1 MKAFKKLALV
11 SAIAAA
17 PFAQAE
23 MVAIDDALMGEMT
36 GQSGISIEL
45 DATVSIGSVIYT
57 DTDQGGSLELN
68 TIVLGGNGC
77 ALNAVSGSLK
87 DIKIDID
94 VDATAG
100 LVIHLGGTNT
110 ADVLTGGADRVDF
123 GLTVGD
129 VVLNNSATLASN
141 ISIGGNLGPIDVII
155 ADDGTI
161 GVDAYF
167 EVTSGSLDVDVL
179 GLGISNLTIGDDSAP
194 ITTGAYGAT
203 MTSVQALAVG
213 SNAALITA
221 TGDQAAD
228 DYAVSLGYADEAALR
243 AAGDPTEIATLD
255 ANRTGGEDAATSAVE
270 AGAIA
275 GVSNMAYVGMTI
287 AATTTGY
294 LDTTTFTQV
303 VVTNALN
310 ITIDAMAMDIGMD
323 LTMGNDGTSDLS
335 LGSVAINDLDLSGT
349 SLTIYGH

>member
-1 MKAFKKLALV
+1 MKGFKKLALV
-11 SAIAAA
+11 AAISAA

-23 MVAIDDALMGEMT
+23 LTSIDDSVLGDVT
-36 GQSGISIEL
+36 GQAGISIEL
-45 DATVSIGSVIYT
+45 SANVSIGSIEYT
-57 DTDQGGSLELN
+57 DTDGLGNGAGTLGIN
-68 TIVLGGNGC
+68 NIVLGGDGGG
-77 ALNAVSGSLK
+77 ALDK
-87 DIKIDID
+87 IKIDID
-94 VDATAG
+94 VDETDG

-129 VVLNNSATLASN
+129 VVLNNTATLASN
-141 ISIGGNLGPIDVII
+141 ISIGGNLGPIDVVI
-155 ADDGTI
+155 ANDGTI

-179 GLGISNLTIGDDSAP
+179 GLGISNLTIGDDSSP
-194 ITTGAYGAT
+194 ITTGAYGTTMAT
-203 MTSVQALAVG
+203 VQALAVG
-213 SNAALITA
+213 SNAALISGAGDGAVAGMTDIDDGAGGAPDGIDDVTGLDA
-221 TGDQAAD
+221 TQT
-228 DYAVSLGYADEAALR
+228 R
-243 AAGDPTEIATLD
+243 AAGEAQAT
-255 ANRTGGEDAATSAVE
+255 AAVE

-294 LDTTTFTQV
+294 LDTSTFTQV

-310 ITIDAMAMDIGMD
+310 ITIDSMAMDIGMD

>member
-1 MKAFKKLALV
+1 MKGFKKLALV
-11 SAIAAA
+11 AAISAA

-23 MVAIDDALMGEMT
+23 LTSIDDSVLGDVT
-36 GQSGISIEL
+36 GQAGISIEL
-45 DATVSIGSVIYT
+45 SANVSIGSIEYT
-57 DTDQGGSLELN
+57 DTDGFGGGAGSLGIN
-68 TIVLGGNGC
+68 NIVLGGDGGG
-77 ALNAVSGSLK
+77 ALDK
-87 DIKIDID
+87 IKIDID
-94 VDATAG
+94 VDETAG

-155 ADDGTI
+155 ANDGTI

>member
-1 MKAFKKLALV
+1 MKGFKKLALV
-11 SAIAAA
+11 AAISAA

-23 MVAIDDALMGEMT
+23 LTSIDDSVLGDVT
-36 GQSGISIEL
+36 GQAGISIEL
-45 DATVSIGSVIYT
+45 SANVSIGSIEYT
-57 DTDQGGSLELN
+57 DTDGFGGGAGSLGIN
-68 TIVLGGNGC
+68 NIVLGGDGGG
-77 ALNAVSGSLK
+77 ALDK
-87 DIKIDID
+87 IKIDID

-123 GLTVGD
+123 GLTVDD

-155 ADDGTI
+155 ANDGTI

>member
-1 MKAFKKLALV
+1 MKGFKKLALV
-11 SAIAAA
+11 AAISAA

-23 MVAIDDALMGEMT
+23 LTSIDDSVLGDVT
-36 GQSGISIEL
+36 GQAGISIEL
-45 DATVSIGSVIYT
+45 SANVSIGSIEYT
-57 DTDQGGSLELN
+57 DTDGLGGGAGTLGIN
-68 TIVLGGNGC
+68 NIVLGGDGGG
-77 ALNAVSGSLK
+77 ALDK
-87 DIKIDID
+87 IKIDID
-94 VDATAG
+94 VDETAG

-155 ADDGTI
+155 ANDGTI

-179 GLGISNLTIGDDSAP
+179 GLGISNLTIGDDNAP
-194 ITTGAYGAT
+194 ITTGTYGAT

-213 SNAALITA
+213 SNAALISGA
-221 TGDQAAD
+221 GDQAEAD
-228 DYAVSLGYADEAALR
+228 LLAANPAATQPELDAAN
-243 AAGDPTEIATLD
+243 AAGVAGAT
-255 ANRTGGEDAATSAVE
+255 AQVE